1 MVPMVPMASLLTSWS
16 SLGICFSTCPKPTPS
31 RPFDK
36 RRCLMQFFDQV
47 AWCLDPKKWGKV
59 MKSQDFSALETSLV
73 SMSKMFGTPH
83 TSAIV
88 VGSLLR
94 MFHSKAFFND
104 QHSPKKG
111 GNKHNK
117 PPVNLLNLWPS
128 LTTDYLPTPKK
139 RSTAMKAYLLHCLL
153 HGYNFPLLIVHHLT
167 RWGSG
172 QGIHHGSAT
181 NQWLHVA
188 TTNKKDIL
196 SWKRKCQGFSNL
208 TKRHHALNRVHLRP
222 YDSRCNLDIQ
232 VLEWN
237 TANWMIRLVIML
249 DLPYQIN
256 HMSKFSLNF
265 HGSPNIFFKPSTIPL
280 QWW

>member
-1 MVPMVPMASLLTSWS
+1 MSIQTYSNLQIVLPHEIPVPLPWISMKPPFSCDPMVRSHGPHGSHGSHGSHGLFTDFLVLFGHLL
-16 SLGICFSTCPKPTPS
+16 LYLP
-31 RPFDK
+31 

-59 MKSQDFSALETSLV
+59 MKSQDFSALETSLECLCR
-73 SMSKMFGTPH
+73 KCLG
-83 TSAIV
+83 
-88 VGSLLR
+88 LLTHLR
-94 MFHSKAFFND
+94 LLLARCCACSIRKPFSTISIR
-104 QHSPKKG
+104 QKKG

-117 PPVNLLNLWPS
+117 PSVNLLNLWPS
-128 LTTDYLPTPKK
+128 LTTDYLPPPKK

-196 SWKRKCQGFSNL
+196 SGKRKCQGFSNL
-208 TKRHHALNRVHLRP
+208 TL
-222 YDSRCNLDIQ
+222 
-232 VLEWN
+232 
-237 TANWMIRLVIML
+237 
-249 DLPYQIN
+249 
-256 HMSKFSLNF
+256 SLCPE
-265 HGSPNIFFKPSTIPL
+265 GVEMGKC
-280 QWW
+280 QK

>member
-1 MVPMVPMASLLTSWS
+1 
-16 SLGICFSTCPKPTPS
+16 
-31 RPFDK
+31 
-36 RRCLMQFFDQV
+36 
-47 AWCLDPKKWGKV
+47 
-59 MKSQDFSALETSLV
+59 MKSQDFSALETSLECLCR
-73 SMSKMFGTPH
+73 KCLG
-83 TSAIV
+83 
-88 VGSLLR
+88 LLTHLR
-94 MFHSKAFFND
+94 LLLARCCACSIRKPFSTISIR
-104 QHSPKKG
+104 QKKG

-117 PPVNLLNLWPS
+117 PSVNLLNLWPS
-128 LTTDYLPTPKK
+128 LTTDYLPPPKK

-265 HGSPNIFFKPSTIPL
+265 HGSPNMFFKPSTIPL